1 MIILSPLSQKDG
13 LDNLGGRS
21 IITMVVR
28 RWRQDYQETEREG
41 KVGVTQ
47 EMSDEPKGA
56 DSKWAPCFLPGSQS
70 Y

>member
-1 MIILSPLSQKDG
+1 
-13 LDNLGGRS
+13 
-21 IITMVVR
+21 MVVR
-28 RWRQDYQETEREG
+28 RGRQDYQETDREG

-47 EMSDEPKGA
+47 EMSDKPKGA